1 MAFFDKIIKK
11 LPFLSTDGSI
21 NSFMS
26 PFGNGHQNNGAHNNR
41 KKKFSNLIMDKDPTL
56 VWEIVNEIG
65 DGAFGKVYKA
75 RNKISGVF
83 AAAKIVEKCSQDELD
98 DYMIEIDILSECKHK
113 NIVEIYEAYYYD
125 SKLWMLI
132 EFCSGG
138 AVDTLM
144 FDLDKPLTEP
154 QIQYV
159 IRETLEAMVYLH
171 ENCHVIHRDMKAGN
185 ILLTESGL
193 VKLADFGVSAKNTS
207 LLQRRYSFIG
217 TPYWMSP
224 EVIACETDKEI
235 SYDYKADIWSLGIT
249 CIELAEKEPPHNE
262 LNPTR
267 VMMRIRKSDAP
278 KLKEPHKW
286 SKMFHDFLSK
296 CLTKQPDER
305 LNARELL
312 KHPFIS
318 KFDGDEK
325 VIKIL
330 LSEKNATVNVIEEI
344 ETDEN
349 NSSSNNNN
357 NTSNNHPKLIDS
369 NHNSNN
375 DNKNMNKATNSSFD
389 SSVPT
394 SSSSAHGN
402 DSEHELSFDGTTPTT
417 TNLNNLTNN
426 ESNNNSNN
434 KNIETNN
441 DISKNTTQIE
451 SKSLKEETKL
461 TSSNNN
467 SNNINN
473 TTNGENTTTNNSQI
487 NTNITNRNSVKS
499 VKPLAPPPPP
509 PTNKIT
515 TSEQLINTS
524 SKPNSAPP
532 PPPTL
537 PSVSSVPAA
546 ETKNNKIDTLA
557 KLDDKDK
564 VENNDSN
571 QSIEKLSDELFEE
584 ICLEVIKCDDRAP
597 SVPDVILQ
605 VISEILNESNPNE
618 EENINQKPVVNNDE
632 NDESEKQKNNS
643 KNLEPQVASI
653 EKTKN
658 NPYQVASIM
667 SNYASTNTISNHND
681 SGVPPTPSVTT
692 TSTSSSISPQSK
704 NNKSSVKSSSI
715 DEQAS
720 KQAEN
725 NNKDSFSKDSKLANN
740 SDNSSSNNSSISIQN
755 KLNRNRTRKTITK
768 TFVVDGQTVT
778 QTIKKTVNPEEEERQ
793 RQLIE
798 DRKRDLAEHK
808 RNLNEDRR
816 KLIEQTRK
824 QENEKEA
831 LEQDFREQREKLLK
845 EFEIKL
851 SQIQSFRKSEIERC
865 EEAQMVELKTTL
877 KRLKNEQEKALKYQR
892 EQLKE
897 EFKLFKKELESNSNQ
912 MLMPKEHREIIKK
925 QKEKELI
932 KRVCFCSFYVKS
944 IF

>member
-11 LPFLSTDGSI
+11 LPFLSTDGSM

-26 PFGNGHQNNGAHNNR
+26 PFGSGNAHHNNGTHQNR
-41 KKKFSNLIMDKDPTL
+41 KKKYSNLIMDKDPTQI
-56 VWEIVNEIG
+56 WEIVNEIG

-75 RNKISGVF
+75 RNKANGIF

-159 IRETLEAMVYLH
+159 IRETLEALVYLH

-185 ILLTESGL
+185 ILLTENGL

-267 VMMRIRKSDAP
+267 VMMRIRKSEAP

-286 SKMFHDFLSK
+286 SKIFQDFLSK

-325 VIKIL
+325 VMKIL

-349 NSSSNNNN
+349 NSSANNNN
-357 NTSNNHPKLIDS
+357 NNPATKTTDSINNNNNNNNH
-369 NHNSNN
+369 NN
-375 DNKNMNKATNSSFD
+375 NNNNMNKATNSSFD
-389 SSVPT
+389 SSAPT

-402 DSEHELSFDGTTPTT
+402 DSEHELSFDAST
-417 TNLNNLTNN
+417 TNQNNLPNTEIINNNTANEVNN
-426 ESNNNSNN
+426 ENIKN
-434 KNIETNN
+434 K
-441 DISKNTTQIE
+441 TQIE
-451 SKSLKEETKL
+451 SKSLKENKQIF
-461 TSSNNN
+461 SNNN
-467 SNNINN
+467 KEENNIVNN
-473 TTNGENTTTNNSQI
+473 NQA
-487 NTNITNRNSVKS
+487 NTNITNRNSVKN

-509 PTNKIT
+509 PINKIIT
-515 TSEQLINTS
+515 TEQSNNTNNKS
-524 SKPNSAPP
+524 YSAPQTAP
-532 PPPTL
+532 PLSTGSL
-537 PSVSSVPAA
+537 IT
-546 ETKNNKIDTLA
+546 ETSKQIDDSKFENNKNNEKSQSDNDNSN
-557 KLDDKDK
+557 KL
-564 VENNDSN
+564 
-571 QSIEKLSDELFEE
+571 IEKLSQDLFED

-605 VISEILNESNPNE
+605 VISEILSESNEDANSTS
-618 EENINQKPVVNNDE
+618 KPDDKNDQSDQQNYNN
-632 NDESEKQKNNS
+632 
-643 KNLEPQVASI
+643 NLELQVATTV
-653 EKTKN
+653 KAKD
-658 NPYQVASIM
+658 NPQPYLVASIM
-667 SNYASTNTISNHND
+667 SNTISND
-681 SGVPPTPSVTT
+681 SGVPATPSVTT
-692 TSTSSSISPQSK
+692 TSTTSSISSPSK
-704 NNKSSVKSSSI
+704 TNKSSVKSSSN
-715 DEQAS
+715 DESSS
-720 KQAEN
+720 KTNDN
-725 NNKDSFSKDSKLANN
+725 NSKDSKLANS

-877 KRLKNEQEKALKYQR
+877 KRLKNEQEKSLKYQR

-932 KRVCFCSFYVKS
+932 KRVCFYLHL
-944 IF
+944 I

>member
-26 PFGNGHQNNGAHNNR
+26 PFGNGNGHQNNGTHQNR
-41 KKKFSNLIMDKDPTL
+41 KKKYSNLIMDKDPTL

-75 RNKISGVF
+75 RNKTNGIY

-113 NIVEIYEAYYYD
+113 NIVEIYESYYYD

-159 IRETLEAMVYLH
+159 IRETLEALVYLH

-193 VKLADFGVSAKNTS
+193 VKLADFGVSAKNTT

-278 KLKEPHKW
+278 KLKETHKW
-286 SKMFHDFLSK
+286 SKVFQDFLSK
-296 CLTKQPDER
+296 CLTKMPDER

-330 LSEKNATVNVIEEI
+330 LIEKNATVNVIEEI

-349 NSSSNNNN
+349 NSSSNNNLGVK
-357 NTSNNHPKLIDS
+357 PIDS
-369 NHNSNN
+369 TNHANLNENN
-375 DNKNMNKATNSSFD
+375 NMNKANNSSFD

-402 DSEHELSFDGTTPTT
+402 DSEHELSFDATASIS
-417 TNLNNLTNN
+417 NQNNLPNNETKTNN
-426 ESNNNSNN
+426 NNNNN
-434 KNIETNN
+434 FDITN
-441 DISKNTTQIE
+441 DTQIE
-451 SKSLKEETKL
+451 SKSLKEETKNL
-461 TSSNNN
+461 SN
-467 SNNINN
+467 
-473 TTNGENTTTNNSQI
+473 TNNSEENNVVNNNQVS
-487 NTNITNRNSVKS
+487 TNIMNRNSVKH

-509 PTNKIT
+509 PIHKILT
-515 TSEQLINTS
+515 IDQSINSS
-524 SKPNSAPP
+524 SKSYTAPVP
-532 PPPTL
+532 Q
-537 PSVSSVPAA
+537 PSVSSKT
-546 ETKNNKIDTLA
+546 EIINHKIDNSNIERNKNNESNKINT
-557 KLDDKDK
+557 
-564 VENNDSN
+564 ENDNSN
-571 QSIEKLSDELFEE
+571 HFIEKLSDEVLEE

-605 VISEILNESNPNE
+605 VISEILNESNE
-618 EENINQKPVVNNDE
+618 DENNTPKPVIDKDKNEQSDEQSEQNN
-632 NDESEKQKNNS
+632 NLKT
-643 KNLEPQVASI
+643 LEPQVATTI
-653 EKTKN
+653 TTNN
-658 NPYQVASIM
+658 NPKPYQIASIM
-667 SNYASTNTISNHND
+667 SNYASTNTISNEND
-681 SGVPPTPSVTT
+681 SGVQTTLSVTT
-692 TSTSSSISPQSK
+692 ASTVSSISSPSK
-704 NNKSSVKSSSI
+704 TNKSSVKSSNDEPSI
-715 DEQAS
+715 
-720 KQAEN
+720 KN
-725 NNKDSFSKDSKLANN
+725 NDHKDTHSKDSKLTNN

-932 KRVCFCSFYVKS
+932 KRV